1 MTKKCSPA
9 GTVLSLLLVV
19 GTVLFTA
26 TSSAQTLLITSE
38 MEQGFSHLLFSRN
51 LNETDSYL
59 QKKINQ

>member
-9 GTVLSLLLVV
+9 GTVLSLLLVA

-26 TSSAQTLLITSE
+26 TGSAQTLLIASE
-38 MEQGFSHLLFSRN
+38 MEQGFSHLLFSHN

-59 QKKINQ
+59 QKKRNR